1 MKKIRESFHT
11 YAIIT
16 DLFWSSAFVFTRLAL
31 RYISPFSL
39 GFLRYLAASL
49 ALIAVLAA
57 IRIKPP
63 EKKDWPLFITA
74 GLPGFALYVTAF
86 NIGSVTVP
94 AATGNVII
102 SFVPVLTALLALF
115 FYKEK
120 LAGLQWLAIGVQFI
134 GIVILSLY
142 DGVFTANFGF
152 VWLLIAS
159 VLVSVYNLLQR
170 KLVRKYPAF
179 VSTSYS
185 ILAGTVFLFVFA
197 PAAVSEMQTAPFNVW
212 LYVIFLGVFSGAV
225 AYVCWSKAFEKAEK
239 TSQVSNYLFV
249 GPLLTSVLG
258 FFIAGEIPSAA
269 TLTGGAIVILGAVM
283 FNKGKRGLSRN

>member
-11 YAIIT
+11 YALIT

-31 RYISPFSL
+31 RYVSPLSL
-39 GFLRYLAASL
+39 GFLRYFAASL

-57 IRIKPP
+57 MRVKPP
-63 EKKDWPLFITA
+63 EKKDWPLFLLS
-74 GLPGFALYVTAF
+74 GLTGFTLYVTAF
-86 NIGSVTVP
+86 NIGTVTVP

-179 VSTSYS
+179 VATAYS
-185 ILAGTVFLFVFA
+185 ILAGTVFLFAFA
-197 PAAVSEMQTAPFNVW
+197 PSAVSEMQNAPANVW
-212 LYVIFLGVFSGAV
+212 LYILFLGVFPSAIG
-225 AYVCWSKAFEKAEK
+225 YVCWSKAFEMAEK
-239 TSQVSNYLFV
+239 TSQVSNYLFFN
-249 GPLLTSVLG
+249 PFITSVLG
-258 FFIAGEIPSAA
+258 FWIAAEVPSPA
-269 TLTGGAIVILGAVM
+269 TLVGGVIIVFGAVM
-283 FNKGKRGLSRN
+283 FNRVKKSA